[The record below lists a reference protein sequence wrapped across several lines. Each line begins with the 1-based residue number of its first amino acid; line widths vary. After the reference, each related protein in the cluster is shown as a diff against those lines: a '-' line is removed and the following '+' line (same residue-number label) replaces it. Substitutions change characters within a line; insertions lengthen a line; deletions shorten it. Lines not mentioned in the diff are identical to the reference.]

1 MTVDVQSVQK
11 FGRVIILLALGT
23 TSPLLS
29 AETFTGQVVRVSDG
43 DTVKVLTE
51 QTCNSGGDCRSGKVQ
66 YRVRLAEIDA
76 PEKKQPFGS
85 KAKAALSALV
95 AGQMI
100 TVEQVGKDGYG
111 RLVANLYADGKWVNA
126 ELVRSGDAW
135 VYRQYAKTPRYSNSK
150 KRQGKESAASGHCLN
165 RRELPPGNGA
175 RRTNHNPFRD
185 QDGAITTM
193 KH

>member
-43 DTVKVLTE
+43 DTVKVLTD

-85 KAKAALSALV
+85 KAKAALSELV
-95 AGQMI
+95 AGQRI
-100 TVEQVGKDGYG
+100 TVEQVDKDRYG

-135 VYRQYAKTPRYSNSK
+135 VYRQYAKTPALFKLEEEAREG
-150 KRQGKESAASGHCLN
+150 KRGLWA
-165 RRELPPGNGA
+165 LPEPE
-175 RRTNHNPFRD
+175 RTPPWEWRKTH
-185 QDGAITTM
+185 
-193 KH
+193 